1 MQRVSVGGT
10 KGGIVTKGG
19 PGEYGG
25 EERKINRSDLW
36 QSARVDTSVHVC
48 LVNTLAVQW
57 PWHQCKVNLGKY
69 YQRIHIHGV

>member
-36 QSARVDTSVHVC
+36 QSARVEIRLFMCVLST
-48 LVNTLAVQW
+48 
-57 PWHQCKVNLGKY
+57 PWQPSGRGTNA
-69 YQRIHIHGV
+69 R